1 MPLRGILII
10 NNNLYEK
17 KMNAAQLN
25 GAAQVLKDECM
36 QLEKELNEVM
46 KRCNSLNRL
55 LEYAIWEEDMV
66 VGETI
71 TFHCSLE
78 EFVAQIAPLIE
89 SRKWTVNDC
98 HEVKPFLR
106 SLDTV
111 MKVCPEGKE
120 ELLALGTLVNGVMEY
135 LSTRKDD

>member
-66 VGETI
+66 IDETI
-71 TFHCSLE
+71 VFNGTLE
-78 EFVAQIAPLIE
+78 ELLVLISPLIK
-89 SRKWTVNDC
+89 SRKWEVKGR
-98 HEVKPFLR
+98 HKVKPFLR
-106 SLDTV
+106 ALYSV
-111 MKVCPEGKE
+111 MRIRHGQE
-120 ELLALGTLVNGVMEY
+120 EKFLALGTLVNAVNNY
-135 LSTRKDD
+135 LSIQNED